1 MLVLAV
7 AGLLVGA
14 ALGQRFTVM
23 ILVPG
28 TVVLLA
34 VSIATGFT
42 HANTAWSIALT
53 AAIAA
58 TSMQIGYLIGI
69 GVHHIFAARPSG
81 RSPTLASPAASAR
94 PAARYR

>member
-7 AGLLVGA
+7 VSVLVGA

-34 VSIATGFT
+34 LSTATGLT
-42 HANTAWSIALT
+42 QANTTWSIALMT
-53 AAIAA
+53 AVAA
-58 TSMQIGYLIGI
+58 TAMQIGYLIGI
-69 GVHHIFAARPSG
+69 KIHHVREARSRLST
-81 RSPTLASPAASAR
+81 RSPTLASSAR
-94 PAARYR
+94 PAAR